1 MFFSSTGGIQD
12 FLHTTNKQHSFH
24 PAPPSSRSALSM
36 PLISILLKW
45 ETLDI
50 SMSVSVKTNL
60 KGYFFVWLVSQLN
73 LVVKVSLLFFIC
85 FISL

>member
-1 MFFSSTGGIQD
+1 
-12 FLHTTNKQHSFH
+12 
-24 PAPPSSRSALSM
+24 M

-60 KGYFFVWLVSQLN
+60 KGFFFVWLVSQLN
-73 LVVKVSLLFFIC
+73 LVVKVSLLLEVGGVFVFEDAAFAAGILTD
-85 FISL
+85 S